1 MAIEWLLSQVL
12 FFCTT
17 RSNDNKL
24 DFYQG
29 TSTQILEF
37 SRQSFACSRCLFV
50 AVVAGEVEVVAGV
63 VAAVE
68 VVVEVEE
75 VAEVDFSSETLV
87 LLNML

>member
-1 MAIEWLLSQVL
+1 M
-12 FFCTT
+12 
-17 RSNDNKL
+17 
-24 DFYQG
+24 
-29 TSTQILEF
+29 
-37 SRQSFACSRCLFV
+37 

-68 VVVEVEE
+68 VVVEEVAEE